1 MIPPSLR
8 SPRPSSII
16 HTIALLEAP
25 ADHPLWLENCSRNSG
40 TMTYLFPCATTV
52 NSAPPWSSL
61 LRRADDR
68 PPPKE
73 TNREAIVIDIS
84 LSRRRLLAGASATTA
99 LGLFGGTSVTQAKAP
114 MLNTPAP
121 AFYRF
126 KLGTIEATVVSDG
139 PLSIGDPKN
148 TFRGPTAEELG
159 KMMNDQFLP
168 TNNVVLDQNVLVI
181 NTGDKLA
188 LFETGMSSVKRND
201 AMGRLVASLKQ
212 SGIEPA
218 DVDAVI
224 PTHAHIDHI
233 GGIMAADG
241 SRNFPNAQIH
251 ISQADLEFWTDD
263 KRLGTPAEGSALAA
277 RKNLIPNRE
286 RIVFY
291 KDGQEVL
298 PGVQAMHTPGHTVG
312 HHSFVVTSGGKSLFV
327 VGDLMHHLILVE
339 RPRMEVVF
347 DTDPKQGI
355 ETRVKVMDML
365 AAQRM
370 PALVYHMPWPG
381 LGHFAKQGDGFRYVA
396 EPMQLV
402 L

>member
-1 MIPPSLR
+1 M
-8 SPRPSSII
+8 
-16 HTIALLEAP
+16 
-25 ADHPLWLENCSRNSG
+25 
-40 TMTYLFPCATTV
+40 
-52 NSAPPWSSL
+52 
-61 LRRADDR
+61 
-68 PPPKE
+68 
-73 TNREAIVIDIS
+73 IDIS

-99 LGLFGGTSVTQAKAP
+99 LGLFGGTSATQARAP

-139 PLSIGDPKN
+139 PLAIGDPKN
-148 TFRGPTAEELG
+148 TFRGPTAEDIS
-159 KMMNDQFLP
+159 KMMSDQFLP

-188 LFETGMSSVKRND
+188 LFETGMSSVKRTD

-212 SGIEPA
+212 AGIDPN
-218 DVDAVI
+218 DIDAVI

-241 SRNFPNAQIH
+241 SRNFPNAQIC
-251 ISQADLEFWTDD
+251 ISQADLQYWTDD
-263 KRLGTPAEGSALAA
+263 KRLGTPGEGSSLAA
-277 RKNLIPNRE
+277 KKNLLPNRD

-291 KDGQEVL
+291 KDGQEVI

-312 HHSFVVTSGGKSLFV
+312 HTSFVVNSGGKSLFV
-327 VGDLMHHLILVE
+327 VGDLMHHVILVAN
-339 RPRMEVVF
+339 PRMEVAF

-355 ETRVKVMDML
+355 ETRIKIMDML

-381 LGHFAKQGDGFRYVA
+381 VGHFAKQGDGFRYVA

>member
-1 MIPPSLR
+1 ML
-8 SPRPSSII
+8 
-16 HTIALLEAP
+16 
-25 ADHPLWLENCSRNSG
+25 D
-40 TMTYLFPCATTV
+40 M
-52 NSAPPWSSL
+52 
-61 LRRADDR
+61 
-68 PPPKE
+68 
-73 TNREAIVIDIS
+73 S
-84 LSRRRLLAGASATTA
+84 LSRRRLLMGASATA
-99 LGLFGGTSVTQAKAP
+99 AAGFFGASSTQAKAP
-114 MLNTPAP
+114 PLNTPAP
-121 AFYRF
+121 LFYRF
-126 KLGTIEATVVSDG
+126 KLGSIEATVVSDG
-139 PLSIGDPKN
+139 PLPIGPAAR
-148 TFRGPTAEELG
+148 TFRGPTEQELG
-159 KMMNDQFLP
+159 KMMSDQFLP
-168 TNNVVLDQNVLVI
+168 ADNVVLDQNVLVI
-181 NTGDKLA
+181 NTGDRLA

-201 AMGRLVASLKQ
+201 DMGRLVASLKQ
-212 SGIEPA
+212 SGIDPS
-218 DVDAVI
+218 DIDAVI

-263 KRLGTPAEGSALAA
+263 KRLGTPAEGSSLAA
-277 RKNLIPNRE
+277 KKNLIPNRD

-291 KDGQEVL
+291 KDGQEVI

-312 HHSFVVTSGGKSLFV
+312 HHSFVVTSGAKSLFV

-355 ETRVKVMDML
+355 ETRIKVMDML
-365 AAQRM
+365 AAQRL

-381 LGHFAKQGDGFRYVA
+381 IGHFAKQGDGFRYVA

>member
-1 MIPPSLR
+1 ML
-8 SPRPSSII
+8 
-16 HTIALLEAP
+16 
-25 ADHPLWLENCSRNSG
+25 D
-40 TMTYLFPCATTV
+40 M
-52 NSAPPWSSL
+52 
-61 LRRADDR
+61 
-68 PPPKE
+68 
-73 TNREAIVIDIS
+73 S
-84 LSRRRLLAGASATTA
+84 LSRRRLLMGASATA
-99 LGLFGGTSVTQAKAP
+99 AAGFFGASATQAKAP
-114 MLNTPAP
+114 LLNTPAP

-139 PLSIGDPKN
+139 PLAIGPAVR
-148 TFRGPTAEELG
+148 TFRGPTEQELG
-159 KMMNDQFLP
+159 KMMSDQFLP
-168 TNNVVLDQNVLVI
+168 ADNVVLDQNVLVI
-181 NTGDKLA
+181 NTGDRLA

-201 AMGRLVASLKQ
+201 DMGRLVQSLKQ
-212 SGIEPA
+212 SGIDPN
-218 DVDAVI
+218 DIDAVI

-263 KRLGTPAEGSALAA
+263 KRLGTPAEGSSLAA
-277 RKNLIPNRE
+277 KKNLIPNRD

-291 KDGQEVL
+291 KDGQEVI
-298 PGVQAMHTPGHTVG
+298 PGVQAMFTPGHTVG
-312 HHSFVVTSGGKSLFV
+312 HHSFVVSSGSKSLFV

-339 RPRMEVVF
+339 KPRMEVVF

-355 ETRVKVMDML
+355 ETRIKVMDML
-365 AAQRM
+365 AAQRL

-381 LGHFAKQGDGFRYVA
+381 IGHFAKQGDGFRFVA

>member
-1 MIPPSLR
+1 M
-8 SPRPSSII
+8 
-16 HTIALLEAP
+16 
-25 ADHPLWLENCSRNSG
+25 
-40 TMTYLFPCATTV
+40 
-52 NSAPPWSSL
+52 
-61 LRRADDR
+61 
-68 PPPKE
+68 
-73 TNREAIVIDIS
+73 IDIS

-99 LGLFGGTSVTQAKAP
+99 LGLFGGTSATQARAP

-126 KLGTIEATVVSDG
+126 KLGTIEATIVSDG
-139 PLSIGDPKN
+139 PLAIGDPKN
-148 TFRGPTAEELG
+148 TFRGPTAEDIS
-159 KMMNDQFLP
+159 KMMSDQFLP

-188 LFETGMSSVKRND
+188 LFETGMSSVKRTD

-212 SGIEPA
+212 AGIDPN
-218 DVDAVI
+218 DIDAVI

-241 SRNFPNAQIH
+241 SRNFPNAQIC
-251 ISQADLEFWTDD
+251 ISQADLEYWTDD
-263 KRLGTPAEGSALAA
+263 KRLGTPGEGSSLAA
-277 RKNLIPNRE
+277 KKNLLPNRD

-291 KDGQEVL
+291 KDGQEVI

-312 HHSFVVTSGGKSLFV
+312 HTSFVVNSGGKSLFV
-327 VGDLMHHLILVE
+327 VGDLMHHVILVAN
-339 RPRMEVVF
+339 PRMEVAF

-355 ETRVKVMDML
+355 ETRIKIMDML

-381 LGHFAKQGDGFRYVA
+381 VGHFAKQGDGFRYVA

>member
-1 MIPPSLR
+1 ML
-8 SPRPSSII
+8 
-16 HTIALLEAP
+16 
-25 ADHPLWLENCSRNSG
+25 D
-40 TMTYLFPCATTV
+40 M
-52 NSAPPWSSL
+52 
-61 LRRADDR
+61 
-68 PPPKE
+68 
-73 TNREAIVIDIS
+73 S
-84 LSRRRLLAGASATTA
+84 LSRRRLLTGASATA
-99 LGLFGGTSVTQAKAP
+99 AGLLAGAPLARAKAP
-114 MLNTPAP
+114 PLNTPAP

-139 PLSIGDPKN
+139 PLPIGDPKN
-148 TFRGPTAEELG
+148 TFRGPTADELG
-159 KMMNDQFLP
+159 KMMSDHFLP

-201 AMGRLVASLKQ
+201 DMGRLVASLKQ
-212 SGIEPA
+212 SGIDPKDIDE
-218 DVDAVI
+218 VI
-224 PTHAHIDHI
+224 PTHAHIDHV

-277 RKNLIPNRE
+277 KKNLIPNRD

-291 KDGQEVL
+291 KDGQEVI

-312 HHSFVVTSGGKSLFV
+312 HTSFVITSGGKSLFL
-327 VGDLMHHLILVE
+327 VGDLTHHVILVE
-339 RPRMEVVF
+339 KPRMEVGF
-347 DTDPKQGI
+347 DTDPKQGV
-355 ETRVKVMDML
+355 ETRIKVMDML

-370 PALVYHMPWPG
+370 PALVYHLPWPG
-381 LGHFAKQGDGFRYVA
+381 IGHFAKQDDGFRYVA
-396 EPMQLV
+396 EPMQMV